1 MVSWHSMLYSANF
14 CAIMEERKG
23 ETDMTLKPLKDRVVA
38 VVEKP
43 LEKTKSGILLGE
55 AKEKPAY
62 AVVESVG
69 PDVKAVKKGDKIVY
83 KEYSTTEIKVDDKD
97 YIILKEEDIL
107 ATM

>member
-1 MVSWHSMLYSANF
+1 MEVEKGD
-14 CAIMEERKG
+14 IMG
-23 ETDMTLKPLKDRVVA
+23 MKPLKDRIVA

-69 PDVKAVKKGDKIVY
+69 PEVKEVKKGDKIIY
-83 KEYSTTEIKVDDKD
+83 KEYSQSEIKMDEKD
-97 YIILKEEDIL
+97 YVIVKEEDVLAIL
-107 ATM
+107 

>member
-1 MVSWHSMLYSANF
+1 
-14 CAIMEERKG
+14 
-23 ETDMTLKPLKDRVVA
+23 MTLKPLKDRVVA
-38 VVEKP
+38 IVEKP

-69 PDVKAVKKGDKIVY
+69 PDVSSVKKGDKIVY
-83 KEYSTTEIKVDDKD
+83 KEYSTTNIKVDDMD
-97 YIILKEEDIL
+97 YIILKEEDVL

>member
-1 MVSWHSMLYSANF
+1 MA
-14 CAIMEERKG
+14 
-23 ETDMTLKPLKDRVVA
+23 LKPCKDRIVA

-69 PDVKAVKKGDKIVY
+69 PEVKDIKKGDKIVY
-83 KEYSTTEIKVDDKD
+83 KEYSTTEIKIDETD
-97 YIILKEEDIL
+97 YIILKEEDVL
-107 ATM
+107 ATLQFYLWKRCGKLYKNKE

>member
-1 MVSWHSMLYSANF
+1 MLASANY
-14 CAIMEERKG
+14 CAIMGAEKG
-23 ETDMTLKPLKDRVVA
+23 DKGMKPLKDRIVA

-69 PDVKAVKKGDKIVY
+69 PEVKEVKKGDKIVY
-83 KEYSTTEIKVDDKD
+83 KEYSTTEIKMDEKD
-97 YIILKEEDIL
+97 YIILKEEDVL
-107 ATM
+107 ATL

>member
-1 MVSWHSMLYSANF
+1 MA
-14 CAIMEERKG
+14 
-23 ETDMTLKPLKDRVVA
+23 LKPLNKRIVA

-69 PDVKAVKKGDKIVY
+69 PEVKGVKKGDKIVY
-83 KEYSTTEIKVDDKD
+83 KEYSTTDIKVDGKD
-97 YIILKEEDIL
+97 YIIVNEEDVL
-107 ATM
+107 ATL